1 MRISDSVVIWCI
13 IKAYLM
19 PETARI
25 TLRTASL
32 LDAIVDRLANVPDII
47 NFRIVMVKFV
57 VAVVLIAV
65 LSPIVIGIT
74 PGEMINRY

>member
-1 MRISDSVVIWCI
+1 MELRDSNTGANDSNMDAI

-32 LDAIVDRLANVPDII
+32 LDAIVDRLANVPD
-47 NFRIVMVKFV
+47 NFAIVFKKD
-57 VAVVLIAV
+57 
-65 LSPIVIGIT
+65 G
-74 PGEMINRY
+74 